1 MPSFLLVNDGVINK
15 KHLKD
20 HLQLLQPKT
29 ELLRLCGF
37 GDLLLIKNI
46 PTDKLKT
53 SQLIRS
59 TGPDS
64 GIRQRQCRY
73 ATLKKDLPNFRRLF
87 KSNMRRQRSHLIS
100 Y

>member
-46 PTDKLKT
+46 PTD
-53 SQLIRS
+53 SQH
-59 TGPDS
+59 GS
-64 GIRQRQCRY
+64 GLRNQT
-73 ATLKKDLPNFRRLF
+73 ATVSICHGKERPP
-87 KSNMRRQRSHLIS
+87 
-100 Y
+100 